1 MGQIETERDA
11 VVLTA
16 RGDAFD
22 VVGLTG
28 VVVDPGKH
36 HEGEFVSVLIDRPED
51 VFITQAVLPF
61 ARFEDHHRIER
72 LEAFGRSLLDRAA
85 GLSLVVSCHA
95 GDDFTSR
102 MELADRLGARG
113 VHVGGGE
120 TGRVAEAREI
130 LGEDMLIGY
139 SAHSAAE
146 AADAFEQGAS
156 YVSLS
161 PVFLPLSKT
170 GEFQPLGLEE
180 LGRACSRLPGP
191 VYALGGVTPAAAS
204 SIKDMGAAGVAV
216 ITAILEADDPAGVS
230 RRIQAPW
237 GDRATG

>member
-1 MGQIETERDA
+1 MSESLPPLYVVTDAGRLGEERVRDSIRSA
-11 VVLTA
+11 SE
-16 RGDAFD
+16 G
-22 VVGLTG
+22 GLSM
-28 VVVDPGKH
+28 VQLREPSW
-36 HEGEFVSVLIDRPED
+36 SV
-51 VFITQAVLPF
+51 
-61 ARFEDHHRIER
+61 ER

-120 TGRVAEAREI
+120 TGRAAEARET

-237 GDRATG
+237 GDRAAG